1 MLSFVVAFAF
11 VENAI
16 VFFLLVISSIVEPS
30 APPHSPFR
38 HEVAHGELD
47 TYADTRVRIE

>member
-16 VFFLLVISSIVEPS
+16 VFFLLVISHTVES
-30 APPHSPFR
+30 GAPPHSPFL
-38 HEVAHGELD
+38 HEVAHSELD
-47 TYADTRVRIE
+47 AYTDTGVRIE